1 MVASAVVTFREA
13 DDKQKMNNLPWTP
26 RPVTIALAQFGM
38 SNNPEQNL
46 QRAIDLIEKAAARK
60 ADIVCLP
67 ELFRS
72 PYFCTQEKND
82 SDYSEE
88 IPGEVVP
95 ALCAVARKFSINIV
109 GGSIHERAQ
118 NGKLYNTSLIIN
130 KSGEPTGTYRKIHIP
145 HDKAFYEMNYFTPGD
160 IGFKVFDLGVAKV
173 GVLICYD
180 QWFPEAARTLA
191 LMGAEIIF
199 YPTAIGRVAG
209 IESIEGDWQHA
220 WQTVQCG
227 HAIANNVVVAAVNRV
242 GVEGTS
248 TFWGGSFICNG
259 FGQVLARGTETAGLV
274 IADIDLGHSKF
285 ARDSWRF
292 FESRR
297 PSQYVALTDEQAVGG
312 EE

>member
-1 MVASAVVTFREA
+1 MTTLPRTTPSSST
-13 DDKQKMNNLPWTP
+13 LPWTP
-26 RPVTIALAQFGM
+26 RPVTIALAQFEM
-38 SNNPEQNL
+38 SSSPQSNL
-46 QRAIDLIEKAAARK
+46 SRALEFVQKASDRK

-72 PYFCTQEKND
+72 PYFCTQEKAEH
-82 SDYSEE
+82 DYSEE

-95 ALCAVARKFSINIV
+95 ALSDAARKLSINII
-109 GGSIHERAQ
+109 GGSIHERAG
-118 NGKLYNTSLIIN
+118 NGKLYNTTVVIN
-130 KSGEPTGTYRKIHIP
+130 RSGELAGTYRKVHIP
-145 HDKAFYEMNYFTPGD
+145 HDEAFYEMNYFTPGD
-160 IGFKVFDLGVAKV
+160 TGFKVFDLGIAKV

-199 YPTAIGRVAG
+199 YPTAIGRVAE

-227 HAIANNVVVAAVNRV
+227 HAVANNVVVAAVNRV
-242 GVEGTS
+242 GIEGTS

-259 FGQVLARGTETAGLV
+259 FGQVVARGTETPGLI
-274 IADIDLGHSKF
+274 IADIDLGHSKYS
-285 ARDSWRF
+285 RETWRF

-297 PSQYVALTDEQAVGG
+297 PSQYQALTDERLVGG
-312 EE
+312 EK

>member
-1 MVASAVVTFREA
+1 MTTLPTTKLSSPT
-13 DDKQKMNNLPWTP
+13 LPWTP
-26 RPVTIALAQFGM
+26 RPDTIALAQFGM
-38 SNNPEQNL
+38 TPSPQQNL
-46 QRAIDLIEKAAARK
+46 ERAIELIEKASARK

-72 PYFCTQEKND
+72 PYFCTQQKAD
-82 SDYSEE
+82 QDYSEA

-95 ALCAVARKFSINIV
+95 ALSEAARKFSINII
-109 GGSIHERAQ
+109 GGSIHERTDT
-118 NGKLYNTSLIIN
+118 GKLFNTTLVIN
-130 KSGEPTGTYRKIHIP
+130 RSGELAGTYRKVHIP
-145 HDKAFYEMNYFTPGD
+145 HDEAFYEMNYFTPGD
-160 IGFKVFDLGVAKV
+160 TGFKVFDLGIAKV

-199 YPTAIGRVAG
+199 YPTAIGRVAE

-227 HAIANNVVVAAVNRV
+227 HAVANNVVVAAVNRV

-259 FGQVLARGTETAGLV
+259 FGQVLARGTETSGLI
-274 IADIDLGHSKF
+274 IADADLGHSQYS
-285 ARDSWRF
+285 RETWRF

-297 PSQYVALTDEQAVGG
+297 PSQYHTLTDERLVAGG
-312 EE
+312 K